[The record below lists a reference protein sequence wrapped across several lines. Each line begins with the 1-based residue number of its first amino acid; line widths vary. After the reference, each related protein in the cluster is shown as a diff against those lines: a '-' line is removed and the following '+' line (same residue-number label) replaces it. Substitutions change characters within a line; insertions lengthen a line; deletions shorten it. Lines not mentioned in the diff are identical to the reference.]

1 MQQTNVSATAY
12 DDAYR
17 TMCFLGADIVL
28 VVAGALLVMKRTFDQ
43 ERPFY
48 GYEMHNKKLWTT
60 QCVHDTL

>member
-28 VVAGALLVMKRTFDQ
+28 VAVGALLVRSVYWVCQTF
-43 ERPFY
+43 
-48 GYEMHNKKLWTT
+48 
-60 QCVHDTL
+60 